1 MLIDMIIFRAA
12 MVRRSTGNDF
22 EARPRDFVRVGDADD
37 TLATAD
43 RIPSANVSTNR

>member
-12 MVRRSTGNDF
+12 MVRRATGKDF
-22 EARPRDFVRVGDADD
+22 EARPRDFVQVGEGGD

-43 RIPSANVSTNR
+43 RHPSALASTNR